1 MPKFRIPSL
10 LFLLALSLLF
20 ISPSSLA
27 LDRDRTLTQALH
39 RIWQVPQGL
48 PQATIYSITQG
59 KDGYLWLGTQTGLVR
74 FDGVRFTS
82 LGEPNLWVRD
92 LEEDDQGALWAGS
105 NSTGLVRIQGGA
117 RTSYS
122 MKEGLPSDNIRS
134 LFFSRS
140 NGKLWICTSAGLG
153 CLQNGKIVTYGTAQG
168 LATLS
173 VRAVC
178 ESKQGRVWVGGDSTA
193 LSVSDGDAFKAF
205 PLKSLPE
212 YSSVRALLCAT
223 DGTIW
228 VGSTNGLIQLKDGK
242 ERRFTTA
249 DGLADDWIYCLTEGN
264 DGTIWIGTKDG
275 FSRYRSGELESF
287 HARDGLSQSTVYTL
301 YEDHEGS
308 LWVGTKHGLNQF
320 LDRRTVPF
328 TASEGLASNNTGPV
342 LQDSRGNI
350 WVGTLDAGLSHFDGR
365 RFSVLTTQQ
374 GLASNSINAL
384 ADGVEGLW
392 VGTDHGL
399 SFLRGNHVDKTYAT
413 AQGLPADDIRC
424 LFRDEKG
431 TLWVGTAAGPALLR
445 GDQFVDLEGLAK
457 PIRAPIAALI
467 RRGDGSVFFADENG
481 GLYRYADK
489 KLTEIPQEGIPR
501 RDVDAFYEDKDGLLW
516 MGTLGGG
523 LRLMEGEKVTRYA
536 MRDGL
541 YDDDI
546 YGIVCDDQDRLWM
559 ACSKGI
565 FYVSRSDLRKFAK
578 GKISSFIST
587 PFSPTDAL
595 RTIECKSGVQPGAW
609 RMKDGRLWFS
619 TIRGV
624 IVVDTARLTR
634 KLPAPPV
641 VIEEVIANGKRAPAG
656 DVQRLAPGV
665 NNLEFR
671 YTALSY
677 LVPGRI
683 TFRYKLEGFDKDW
696 VEAGGRREAFY
707 TNLPPG
713 HFRFRVAALNVD
725 GTSSEATN
733 GLALVLTPY
742 FYQRDWF
749 VPACIGAAALLAWI
763 GYRLRVRRIKAG
775 LVAIVA
781 ERSRIARELHDT
793 LLQGFSGVTMEMQ
806 ALSARLPSSAEQ
818 NTLHEIIRDAATCM
832 SEARRSVAGL
842 RGASGSESGLAA
854 AIERTAKQITETRD
868 VRLKLDLKDGA
879 PALAADVEYHL
890 LRIAAE
896 AVTNSVKHSGA
907 RSIEVSLDSTPRL
920 LRLSV
925 TDDGSGFVRG
935 GNGSGA
941 SEHYGLIGME
951 ERAKQ
956 IGASFQLQSD
966 LSRGTCVR
974 VELAREN

>member
-1 MPKFRIPSL
+1 MRKFRISCL
-10 LFLLALSLLF
+10 VLLLAT
-20 ISPSSLA
+20 PALA
-27 LDRDRTLTQALH
+27 LDADRTLTQALH

-48 PQATIYSITQG
+48 PQATIYSIKQG
-59 KDGYLWLGTQTGLVR
+59 QDGYLWLGTQTGLVR

-82 LGEPNLWVRD
+82 LAESNLWIRD
-92 LEEDDQGALWAGS
+92 LAQDDKGALWLATNNMGVVRLQ
-105 NSTGLVRIQGGA
+105 NGNRTIFSTP
-117 RTSYS
+117 
-122 MKEGLPSDNIRS
+122 EGLPADNVHS
-134 LFFSRS
+134 LFFSESSRT
-140 NGKLWICTSAGLG
+140 LWACTSGGLG
-153 CLQNGKIVTYGTAQG
+153 RFDAGRFVSYRTAQG
-168 LATLS
+168 LPTDN

-178 ESKQGRVWVGGDSTA
+178 EAKDGTIWVGGDATQLAFWNGKNFTA
-193 LSVSDGDAFKAF
+193 Y
-205 PLKSLPE
+205 PLQSLPE
-212 YSSVRALLCAT
+212 YSSVRALLYSA
-223 DGTIW
+223 DGAVW
-228 VGSTNGLIQLKDGK
+228 VGTTSGLVRIKNGQEK
-242 ERRFTTA
+242 RFATA
-249 DGLADDWIYCLTEGN
+249 DGLADDWIYCLIQGK

-275 FSRYRSGELESF
+275 YTRFRNGEFESF
-287 HARDGLSQSTVYTL
+287 RAKDGLSQSTVYTL
-301 YEDHEGS
+301 FEDHEGS

-320 LDRRTVPF
+320 LDRRTLPF

-342 LQDSRGNI
+342 LQDSTGSI

-365 RFSVLTTQQ
+365 RFSSLTSQQ
-374 GLASNSINAL
+374 GLVSNQINAL
-384 ADGVEGLW
+384 ADGGDGLW
-392 VGTDHGL
+392 VGSDRGL
-399 SFLRGNHVDKTYAT
+399 MFLSNGRVETTYTT
-413 AQGLPADDIRC
+413 AQGLPADNIKC
-424 LFRDEKG
+424 LFRDSEANLWIG
-431 TLWVGTAAGPALLR
+431 TSAGPAVFQNGTFSPLQ
-445 GDQFVDLEGLAK
+445 GLEK
-457 PIRAPIAALI
+457 PFRSPVVAMI
-467 RRGDGSVFFADENG
+467 RRREGSLVFADDNG
-481 GLYRYADK
+481 GLYRYSAG
-489 KLTEIPQEGIPR
+489 KLNEIAQEGIPR
-501 RDVDAFYEDKDGLLW
+501 RNVDAFYEDADGLLW

-523 LRLMEGEKVTRYA
+523 LRLMEDGKITRYG

-546 YGIVCDDQDRLWM
+546 FGIVCDDQDRLWM

-565 FYVSRSDLRKFAK
+565 FYVSRSDLRKFAA
-578 GKISSFIST
+578 GEIRRFVST

-595 RTIECKSGVQPGAW
+595 RTIECKSEVQPAAW

-624 IVVDTARLTR
+624 IVVDPNRLTR

-641 VIEEVIANGKRAPAG
+641 VIEEVIVNGVRQAAA
-656 DVQRLAPGV
+656 DVARLPPGV

-683 TFRYKLEGFDKDW
+683 TFKYKLEGFDEHW

-713 HFRFRVAALNVD
+713 KFTFRVAALNVD
-725 GTSSEATN
+725 GTSSEAAN
-733 GLALVLTPY
+733 GVGFIVMPY
-742 FYQRDWF
+742 VYQRAWF
-749 VPACIGAAALLAWI
+749 VPACVLLAGALSWI

-806 ALSARLPSSAEQ
+806 ALSARLPTSAEQ

-854 AIERTAKQITETRD
+854 AIERTARQITETKD
-868 VRLKLDLKDGA
+868 VKLRLDLKDGG
-879 PALAADVEYHL
+879 PGLAADVEYNL

-896 AVTNSVKHSGA
+896 AVSNSVRHSGA
-907 RSIEVSLDSTPRL
+907 RLIEVTMESTPGV

-925 TDDGSGFVRG
+925 SDDGMGFVRG
-935 GNGSGA
+935 NGNGGA
-941 SEHYGLIGME
+941 RGGGREHYGLVGME

-956 IGASFQLQSD
+956 IGAEFELKSEPA
-966 LSRGTCVR
+966 RGTVVR
-974 VELAREN
+974 IELLREN